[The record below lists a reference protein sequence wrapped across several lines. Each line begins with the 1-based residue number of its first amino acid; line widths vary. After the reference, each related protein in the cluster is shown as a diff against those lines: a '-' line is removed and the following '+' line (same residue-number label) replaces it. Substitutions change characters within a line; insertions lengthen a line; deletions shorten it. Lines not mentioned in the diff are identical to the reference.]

1 MAGQIRMSPET
12 MRTRATQTDKQAQT
26 VQEVISTM
34 DKLLATLK
42 GEWEGDAV
50 KGYEDRYNKIKPAF
64 KNAKELLDER
74 TTSELQRKSW
84 KTPTR
89 ASQASSESNFQTHG
103 DSSRMLFAYMRR
115 SAAVEMYIFPTPIFL
130 NIQ

>member
-50 KGYEDRYNKIKPAF
+50 KDYEDRYNKIKPAF
-64 KNAKELLDER
+64 KNAKELLDEIANNLR
-74 TTSELQRKSW
+74 ATAKIVEDTDKSI
-84 KTPTR
+84 
-89 ASQASSESNFQTHG
+89 ASQF
-103 DSSRMLFAYMRR
+103 RK
-115 SAAVEMYIFPTPIFL
+115 
-130 NIQ
+130 

>member
-64 KNAKELLDER
+64 KNAKELLDE
-74 TTSELQRKSW
+74 TAAGCCLHICGVLLLSKCI
-84 KTPTR
+84 
-89 ASQASSESNFQTHG
+89 F
-103 DSSRMLFAYMRR
+103 SRHLYF
-115 SAAVEMYIFPTPIFL
+115 
-130 NIQ
+130 